1 MYSKKLFLNI
11 FIMFSFS
18 FADECRT
25 LMSEDECNFQSG
37 CEWNYEQ
44 NYCNSVDSEESDGIP
59 DCLMDC
65 TDINDIDP
73 DADPY
78 LFCDWIVSNFGPN
91 NFFNECAED
100 CDEIILTELEEISF
114 ICYECLNNDNCDEVL
129 ADEEDWEDEE
139 EEDWEDECRY
149 IDNEEECIEMECS
162 WDDEEGCYRE
172 WDEEEDWED
181 EESQINGYV
190 KLESVTVEPGTDFSV
205 NVLLQSDVIVGGFQ
219 FTVLDVPNVLDGIEI
234 NSQIDCFDANLNDI
248 DGDLIVIMFSLEGCV
263 IESTDEII
271 VATINYSF
279 NNQNNDIDSINLI
292 LTDLIVSDDSGEA
305 LNFESINGSVSL
317 GSYLG
322 DVNIDGELN
331 ILDIIQT
338 IDFILLFN
346 QPTELQFNYADVNN
360 DGHLDILDVVE
371 MVNMIQNNLREL
383 SSSNLLSEYVVS
395 NNSFELFGNSI
406 GGFQITF
413 KDDINIKN
421 TFLPVGWDLFHN
433 DKTILAYTF
442 NKSSN
447 GQIKIEFYEDI
458 KIQDIIVSDINGMEM
473 VINDLVEPK
482 SFTIN
487 ESYPNPFNPTTNI
500 SFNLYENVNSSI
512 KIYNISGQLVETIL
526 DGPLGIG
533 NYSLTWD
540 ADNQVSGI
548 YFVAFKFGNS
558 VEKQKL
564 MLIK

>member
-1 MYSKKLFLNI
+1 
-11 FIMFSFS
+11 
-18 FADECRT
+18 
-25 LMSEDECNFQSG
+25 
-37 CEWNYEQ
+37 
-44 NYCNSVDSEESDGIP
+44 
-59 DCLMDC
+59 
-65 TDINDIDP
+65 
-73 DADPY
+73 
-78 LFCDWIVSNFGPN
+78 
-91 NFFNECAED
+91 
-100 CDEIILTELEEISF
+100 
-114 ICYECLNNDNCDEVL
+114 
-129 ADEEDWEDEE
+129 
-139 EEDWEDECRY
+139 
-149 IDNEEECIEMECS
+149 
-162 WDDEEGCYRE
+162 
-172 WDEEEDWED
+172 
-181 EESQINGYV
+181 
-190 KLESVTVEPGTDFSV
+190 
-205 NVLLQSDVIVGGFQ
+205 
-219 FTVLDVPNVLDGIEI
+219 
-234 NSQIDCFDANLNDI
+234 
-248 DGDLIVIMFSLEGCV
+248 MFSLEGCV

-526 DGPLGIG
+526 AGPLGIG

>member
-1 MYSKKLFLNI
+1 
-11 FIMFSFS
+11 
-18 FADECRT
+18 
-25 LMSEDECNFQSG
+25 
-37 CEWNYEQ
+37 
-44 NYCNSVDSEESDGIP
+44 
-59 DCLMDC
+59 
-65 TDINDIDP
+65 
-73 DADPY
+73 
-78 LFCDWIVSNFGPN
+78 
-91 NFFNECAED
+91 
-100 CDEIILTELEEISF
+100 
-114 ICYECLNNDNCDEVL
+114 
-129 ADEEDWEDEE
+129 
-139 EEDWEDECRY
+139 
-149 IDNEEECIEMECS
+149 
-162 WDDEEGCYRE
+162 
-172 WDEEEDWED
+172 
-181 EESQINGYV
+181 
-190 KLESVTVEPGTDFSV
+190 
-205 NVLLQSDVIVGGFQ
+205 
-219 FTVLDVPNVLDGIEI
+219 
-234 NSQIDCFDANLNDI
+234 
-248 DGDLIVIMFSLEGCV
+248 MFSLEGCV

-540 ADNQVSGI
+540 AYNQVSGI